1 MPTLDYFLSSD
12 LMEPPDAD
20 DHYSERLIR
29 LPNLS
34 IYYEPLEETPAAMS
48 RSELG
53 LRDDAAVFWCGQSLF
68 KYLPQ
73 YDRVF
78 AEIAA
83 RVGDCQFVFIRYP
96 VRPKRDGAFSK
107 PAGGGL
113 REARSEG
120 RRSLRRFSTA

>member
-12 LMEPPDAD
+12 LMEPPDAA

-34 IYYEPLEETPAAMS
+34 IYYEPIADPVAPMS

-53 LRDDAAVFWCGQSLF
+53 LRADAAVYWCGQSLF

-83 RVGDCQFVFIRYP
+83 RVADCQFVFIRHP
-96 VRPKRDGAFSK
+96 TGQGVTELFQAAGDRFREPRP
-107 PAGGGL
+107 
-113 REARSEG
+113 
-120 RRSLRRFSTA
+120 